1 MIQPREVWRTID
13 YLNDTIKP
21 HLYDGGVEYY
31 SYAKAHHYS
40 SAQHAVD
47 EDPSPDQ
54 QRADLIQWM
63 EGPGGIL
70 VTHNRLFAGME
81 APTVVLITKT
91 LGTNETAVR
100 SGMLRA
106 VAKLVVITDV
116 RDAKIKAIEKHFD
129 VIEIPDYG
137 TIDESS

>member
-1 MIQPREVWRTID
+1 MGMIKPRAVWRTID
-13 YLNDTIKP
+13 FLNDSIKP
-21 HLYDGGVEYY
+21 SLYDGGVEYY
-31 SYAKAHHYS
+31 SYAKANHYP
-40 SAQHAVD
+40 SAQDSVN
-47 EDPSPDQ
+47 EDPSSVQ

-63 EGPGGIL
+63 EGSGGIL

-106 VAKLVVITDV
+106 VAKLVVISDR
-116 RDAKIKAIEKHFD
+116 RDTNIEMVEKHFD
-129 VIEIPDYG
+129 VIEMD
-137 TIDESS
+137 